1 MTSHI
6 SEIFDF
12 DKDATNK
19 AYDKLDLKF
28 DDIAGRDY
36 CLEKILS
43 AIRRNSLE
51 IGIDF
56 TKPWEEISMETHY
69 QIEYIFIGK
78 KSKNETHISDNF
90 IGINVFEEDR
100 FGREEF
106 ETKDLLNL
114 TFIIDK

>member
-1 MTSHI
+1 
-6 SEIFDF
+6 
-12 DKDATNK
+12 
-19 AYDKLDLKF
+19 
-28 DDIAGRDY
+28 
-36 CLEKILS
+36 
-43 AIRRNSLE
+43 
-51 IGIDF
+51 
-56 TKPWEEISMETHY
+56 METHY